1 MKLKTIFNMKS
12 ALFASGFWLLN
23 IKFNFLP
30 SVNLLVVMG
39 ITIALDFGTGVLKAI
54 ILKQVR
60 TSEGYRKTVV
70 KFLQYGGG
78 VVVGCLLKY
87 LGTKQSEMAN
97 VSQYIDY
104 LNNGLLIFI
113 IFIETTSILENIYA
127 VDKETPFSKYLIAPL
142 LKLLTFQIKNN
153 PIEKLA
159 EKQDAQTTQ
168 Q

>member
-1 MKLKTIFNMKS
+1 MKTLIS
-12 ALFASGFWLLN
+12 ASTFWLLN
-23 IKFNFLP
+23 IKFNFFP
-30 SVNLLVVMG
+30 SVNLLIIMG
-39 ITIALDFGTGVLKAI
+39 ITIVIDFATGVLKATL
-54 ILKQVR
+54 LKQVR

-87 LGTKQSEMAN
+87 LGAKQSEMAN

-142 LKLLTFQIKNN
+142 LKLRL
-153 PIEKLA
+153 
-159 EKQDAQTTQ
+159 
-168 Q
+168 

>member
-1 MKLKTIFNMKS
+1 MKTLIS
-12 ALFASGFWLLN
+12 ASTFWLLN
-23 IKFNFLP
+23 IKFNFFP
-30 SVNLLVVMG
+30 SVNLLIIMG
-39 ITIALDFGTGVLKAI
+39 ITIVIDFATGVLKATL
-54 ILKQVR
+54 LKQVR

-87 LGTKQSEMAN
+87 LGAKQSEMAN

-153 PIEKLA
+153 PIERLA
-159 EKQDAQTTQ
+159 EKQTPSNETAS
-168 Q
+168 